1 MSPLARRGR
10 LILWVLLAILL
21 LDEWGSYVIAISR
34 KGFGDVG
41 FRNHA
46 MVLLVSYFAFDLA
59 RNGELLGRFLLAV
72 VASVRAYL
80 NFRLAFVLWR
90 GAEALHQDN
99 AIKQAGMTREGVM
112 LMVSSLGAAGLV
124 KVFAVLALFFVPP
137 IRVFLA
143 YQKMK
148 TRLRYEPTPSNVI
161 VALSKHNRPRD
172 DELTFDL
179 LRALDPAKRYDF
191 ISEYVYC
198 LDDQE
203 LEQAPPALRMVSAV
217 NELATYVG
225 SGGFHNYYST
235 TGGCR
240 IEMAVAGLELLQQS
254 QHRDLLLKTTEAIDA
269 SEQNPTGDAP
279 RDLPS
284 LVEKHLE
291 TIGETQFPQ
300 FDDCFNELP
309 NLFGVMDDYINSHLS
324 EFVHCRNG

>member
-21 LDEWGSYVIAISR
+21 LDEWGSYVITISR

-112 LMVSSLGAAGLV
+112 LMVSSLGTAGLV
-124 KVFAVLALFFVPP
+124 KVFAVQALFFVPS

-240 IEMAVAGLELLQQS
+240 IEMAVAGLARIAHCGVGCGLLFA
-254 QHRDLLLKTTEAIDA
+254 R
-269 SEQNPTGDAP
+269 G
-279 RDLPS
+279 
-284 LVEKHLE
+284 
-291 TIGETQFPQ
+291 
-300 FDDCFNELP
+300 DCFLRGAGECWLSSGGAVGFGRILGDWWGSGARSARTFSGDTGFLP
-309 NLFGVMDDYINSHLS
+309 VSGSDGALSLFD
-324 EFVHCRNG
+324 E